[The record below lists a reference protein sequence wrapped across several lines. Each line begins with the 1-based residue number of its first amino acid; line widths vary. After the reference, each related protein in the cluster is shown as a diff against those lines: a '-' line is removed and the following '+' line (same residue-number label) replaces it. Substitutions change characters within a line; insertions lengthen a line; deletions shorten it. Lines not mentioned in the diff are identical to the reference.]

1 MLNSTQLKADQQNHF
16 IRWNGDIADEML
28 LIALQGEESLS
39 SSYKYEL
46 HSVTHKKESELL
58 RWHGQEVS
66 CQIGDGSNELPQR
79 LLHGIV
85 TRIRYSQRTP
95 EEAECILTVEP
106 LLSQLMLGQE
116 MRIWQNISV
125 PDLVHDLLNEHK
137 ISLLDLQLNG
147 SYEKREYC
155 VQYRESA
162 FHFIQRLLEEEGI
175 YYYFKHSETGHTLVL
190 TDHAGGHSPI
200 QGESLLWHHQGEAIS
215 EASLEK
221 LASVTTL
228 LPAGVTLQGV
238 NVQQSA
244 AIEDI
249 KKANA
254 QEAGIESAMFTDITP
269 QGERSLIALQAQ
281 NTLAAYEAN
290 NRRFDAIVLAH
301 WLSAGET
308 FDLKEHPAD
317 EKKFRIHTVYLDAS
331 NNFDNNSSDC
341 RCSIEAMPAEKPWH
355 PPFEHRQP
363 QIPGILTATVVG
375 PDSEEIHTDEYG
387 RIKIQFPWDKEN
399 KNDDTSSCWVRVAQS
414 WAGGKFGAQFIP
426 RVGSEVL
433 VSFIQGNPDYPLVTG
448 TVYNGQNKPPFDLPA
463 QKTESGFVTR
473 SATKGSVEDGH
484 RLSFDDKKG
493 EELLTIVAQKDLA
506 LTVKNDVTSTIAANR
521 NTELTK
527 GNDLLLLKE
536 GDLSLTLEKG
546 NWQQEISGDVAT
558 KIKDGSYSLDVTG
571 GGGDL
576 KTEKALTIESTQSI
590 ELKVGDN
597 KIAISTSGITINGTT
612 FKLESSAGTEMK
624 GATVKIE
631 GSGSTEIKGAMVKVE
646 GSGTAEL
653 KGAMVKV
660 EGSGMTT
667 VAGGIINIG

>member
-1 MLNSTQLKADQQNHF
+1 M
-16 IRWNGDIADEML
+16 
-28 LIALQGEESLS
+28 
-39 SSYKYEL
+39 
-46 HSVTHKKESELL
+46 
-58 RWHGQEVS
+58 
-66 CQIGDGSNELPQR
+66 
-79 LLHGIV
+79 
-85 TRIRYSQRTP
+85 
-95 EEAECILTVEP
+95 
-106 LLSQLMLGQE
+106 
-116 MRIWQNISV
+116 
-125 PDLVHDLLNEHK
+125 
-137 ISLLDLQLNG
+137 
-147 SYEKREYC
+147 
-155 VQYRESA
+155 
-162 FHFIQRLLEEEGI
+162 
-175 YYYFKHSETGHTLVL
+175 
-190 TDHAGGHSPI
+190 
-200 QGESLLWHHQGEAIS
+200 
-215 EASLEK
+215 
-221 LASVTTL
+221 
-228 LPAGVTLQGV
+228 
-238 NVQQSA
+238 
-244 AIEDI
+244 
-249 KKANA
+249 
-254 QEAGIESAMFTDITP
+254 
-269 QGERSLIALQAQ
+269 
-281 NTLAAYEAN
+281 
-290 NRRFDAIVLAH
+290 
-301 WLSAGET
+301 
-308 FDLKEHPAD
+308 
-317 EKKFRIHTVYLDAS
+317 
-331 NNFDNNSSDC
+331 
-341 RCSIEAMPAEKPWH
+341 
-355 PPFEHRQP
+355 
-363 QIPGILTATVVG
+363 
-375 PDSEEIHTDEYG
+375 
-387 RIKIQFPWDKEN
+387 
-399 KNDDTSSCWVRVAQS
+399 RVAQS

-473 SATKGSVEDGH
+473 SATKGSVEEGH

-624 GATVKIE
+624 GATMKIE

-667 VAGGIINIG
+667 ISGGIINIG